1 MRHCGRGNRPATL
14 WTAFASGTRLLAH
27 FVQREI
33 RERFLGT
40 VSGGT
45 WLLIGPLLSLAA
57 YLFVFAEV
65 MRVRLHADAGD
76 SFVVFL
82 ALGLWPWFAF
92 SEAVLRGTTSI
103 RQNAALIGKIA
114 LDRKALVQAAVIA
127 AFVIHGIGFLLV
139 LIVLASTG
147 TALQWSGIG
156 YVVLGLLGAGSTA
169 YGLALGL
176 SAAAVFLRD
185 IESVLAQILM
195 LGMLLTPIFFPP
207 SQIPKQFAWF
217 VDWNPLAVWI
227 GCIRGGLLGR
237 GLPEIESLLIASAV
251 ALVVLLIGAFVFRRA
266 SPHFEDYL

>member
-1 MRHCGRGNRPATL
+1 M
-14 WTAFASGTRLLAH
+14 LAH

-92 SEAVLRGTTSI
+92 SEAVLRGTTAI

-114 LDRKALVQAAVIA
+114 IDRAMLVQAAVLA
-127 AFVIHGIGFLLV
+127 AFLVHGIGFLLV
-139 LIVLASTG
+139 LVVLAASG
-147 TALQWSGIG
+147 HALDWSGLG
-156 YVVLGLLGAGSTA
+156 YVAIGLTGLAVTA
-169 YGLALGL
+169 FGLALGL

-185 IESVLAQILM
+185 IESVLAQVLM

-207 SQIPKQFAWF
+207 SQIPARFGWF
-217 VDWNPLAVWI
+217 VDANPMAVWI
-227 GCIRGGLLGR
+227 GAIRGGLLGR
-237 GLPEIESLLIASAV
+237 GLPDGEAFLLAGALALIAL
-251 ALVVLLIGAFVFRRA
+251 LVGAFVFRRA
-266 SPHFEDYL
+266 APHFEDYL